1 MTNLTVARFEER
13 RKTTNQPWIRH
24 IRKPPGCNF
33 DVPDLEIAQES
44 CTSQMYNDESNEQA
58 FPCFFCYTYTEKR
71 YLLNA
76 KTSQTSICVQE
87 EHFCEIVLWS
97 RLRKGEICTQRK
109 RNIS

>member
-58 FPCFFCYTYTEKR
+58 FPCFFCYTLHGKKISFKCQNESNKHMR
-71 YLLNA
+71 
-76 KTSQTSICVQE
+76 
-87 EHFCEIVLWS
+87 S
-97 RLRKGEICTQRK
+97 RGTFL
-109 RNIS
+109 